1 MYEALKSYWLL
12 DRGDNNRKTLV
23 GMAKRWPQLLDE
35 GGHII
40 EIEVSFNHLVV
51 GGRLTGG
58 CLMEVQFKCF
68 V

>member
-1 MYEALKSYWLL
+1 
-12 DRGDNNRKTLV
+12 
-23 GMAKRWPQLLDE
+23 MAKRWPQLLDE

>member
-1 MYEALKSYWLL
+1 
-12 DRGDNNRKTLV
+12 
-23 GMAKRWPQLLDE
+23 MAKRWPQLLDE

-40 EIEVSFNHLVV
+40 EIEVSAFNHLVE